1 MGVPVRLRL
10 AGVVEFEIE
19 AVGAAGMAPEALL
32 IRRPSNRPELAYALV
47 PGCVRIGPGTGALAW
62 PGAEAPVELSWQHG
76 GWRWRRP
83 GGAWQPVVV
92 GMRLPLGDDAPIAVV
107 GEHRLLT

>member
-1 MGVPVRLRL
+1 
-10 AGVVEFEIE
+10 
-19 AVGAAGMAPEALL
+19 
-32 IRRPSNRPELAYALV
+32 
-47 PGCVRIGPGTGALAW
+47 LAW

-76 GWRWRRP
+76 GWQWRRP